1 MNIDK
6 ELAIKK
12 VSRIGIF
19 ANLFLLAIK
28 FMVGFLSKSQALIA
42 DAINSAGDIF
52 ASCVSLIGIRVAA
65 KPKDVEH
72 PYGHGKAE
80 YIFSSLVGISMII
93 AAFIMIKNAILSIIS
108 KQVIE
113 ISIWLVIVCIIT
125 IIIKFALM
133 LYAKY
138 YYKKY
143 KSILIKSSFE
153 DHRNDMFVTFGV
165 LLSIVLSYFNVYY
178 VDAITGIIISIWI
191 IYVGGKIIY
200 SSSMVLMDT
209 QCDFNEEAK
218 SEILKFS
225 EILNIDKFNTKPVGD
240 SYIAIIEVTMKKDKS
255 LEEVHEVLEK
265 IEERLKDKFE
275 MLHEVN
281 IHVNPK

>member
-1 MNIDK
+1 MNK

-12 VSRIGIF
+12 VSRVGVF

-28 FMVGFLSKSQALIA
+28 FIVGFMSKSQALIA

-52 ASCVSLIGIRVAA
+52 ASCVSLIGIKVAA
-65 KPKDVEH
+65 KPKDANH

-80 YIFSSLVGISMII
+80 YIFSSLVGLSMII
-93 AAFIMIKNAILSIIS
+93 AAFIMIKNSILSIIN
-108 KQVIE
+108 KVIIE
-113 ISIWLVIVCIIT
+113 VSIWIVIVCITT
-125 IIIKFALM
+125 IITKFILM
-133 LYAKY
+133 IYAKY

-143 KSILIKSSFE
+143 NSILIKSSFE

-165 LLSIVLSYFNVYY
+165 LISIVFSYFNIYY
-178 VDAITGIIISIWI
+178 VDAIAGIIISIWI
-191 IYVGGKIIY
+191 ICAGIKIIY

-209 QCDFNEEAK
+209 QWDFTQEAK
-218 SEILKFS
+218 CEILKFS
-225 EILNIDKFNTKPVGD
+225 EVLNIDKFNTKPVGD
-240 SYIAIIEVTMKKDKS
+240 SYIAIIEVAMKKDKS

-265 IEERLKDKFE
+265 IEERLKSKFE

>member
-1 MNIDK
+1 MNINK

-12 VSRIGIF
+12 VSRVGVF

-28 FMVGFLSKSQALIA
+28 FIVGFMSKSQALIA

-52 ASCVSLIGIRVAA
+52 ASCVSLIGIKVAA
-65 KPKDVEH
+65 KPKDANH

-80 YIFSSLVGISMII
+80 YIFSSLVGLSMII
-93 AAFIMIKNAILSIIS
+93 AAFIMIKNSILSIIN
-108 KQVIE
+108 KDIIE
-113 ISIWLVIVCIIT
+113 VSIWTVIVCITT
-125 IIIKFALM
+125 IITKFILM
-133 LYAKY
+133 IYAKY

-143 KSILIKSSFE
+143 NSILIKSSFE

-165 LLSIVLSYFNVYY
+165 LISIVFSYFNIYY
-178 VDAITGIIISIWI
+178 VDAIAGIIISIWI
-191 IYVGGKIIY
+191 ICAGIKIIY

-209 QCDFNEEAK
+209 QWDFTQEAK
-218 SEILKFS
+218 CEILKFS
-225 EILNIDKFNTKPVGD
+225 EVLNIDKFNTKPVGD
-240 SYIAIIEVTMKKDKS
+240 SYIAIIEVAMKKDKS

-265 IEERLKDKFE
+265 IEERLKSKFE

>member
-1 MNIDK
+1 MNMNK

-12 VSRIGIF
+12 VSRVGVF

-28 FMVGFLSKSQALIA
+28 FIVGFMSKSQALIA

-52 ASCVSLIGIRVAA
+52 ASCVSLIGIKVAT
-65 KPKDVEH
+65 KPKDANH

-80 YIFSSLVGISMII
+80 YIFSSLVGLSMII
-93 AAFIMIKNAILSIIS
+93 AAFIRIKNSILSIIN
-108 KQVIE
+108 KDIIE
-113 ISIWLVIVCIIT
+113 VSIWIVIVCITT
-125 IIIKFALM
+125 IITKFILM
-133 LYAKY
+133 IYARY

-143 KSILIKSSFE
+143 NSILIKSSFE

-165 LLSIVLSYFNVYY
+165 LISIVFSYFNIYY
-178 VDAITGIIISIWI
+178 VDAIAGIIISIWI
-191 IYVGGKIIY
+191 ICAGIKIIY

-209 QCDFNEEAK
+209 QWDFTQEAK
-218 SEILKFS
+218 CEILKFS
-225 EILNIDKFNTKPVGD
+225 EVLNIDKFNTKPVGD
-240 SYIAIIEVTMKKDKS
+240 SYIAIIEVAMKKDKS

-265 IEERLKDKFE
+265 IEERLKSKFE

>member
-1 MNIDK
+1 MNMNK

-12 VSRIGIF
+12 VSRVGVF

-28 FMVGFLSKSQALIA
+28 FIVGFMSKSQALIA

-52 ASCVSLIGIRVAA
+52 ASCVSLIGIKVAT
-65 KPKDVEH
+65 KPKDANH

-80 YIFSSLVGISMII
+80 YIFSSLVGLSMII
-93 AAFIMIKNAILSIIS
+93 AAFIMIKNSILSIIN
-108 KQVIE
+108 KDIIE
-113 ISIWLVIVCIIT
+113 VSIWIVIVCITT
-125 IIIKFALM
+125 IITKFILM
-133 LYAKY
+133 IYARY

-143 KSILIKSSFE
+143 NSILIKSSFE

-165 LLSIVLSYFNVYY
+165 LISIVFSYFNIYY
-178 VDAITGIIISIWI
+178 VDAIAGIIISIWI
-191 IYVGGKIIY
+191 ICAGIKIIY

-209 QCDFNEEAK
+209 QWDFTQEAK
-218 SEILKFS
+218 CEILKFS
-225 EILNIDKFNTKPVGD
+225 EVLNIDKFNTKPVGD
-240 SYIAIIEVTMKKDKS
+240 SYIAIIEVAMKKDKS

-265 IEERLKDKFE
+265 IEERLKSKFE

>member
-1 MNIDK
+1 MNK

-12 VSRIGIF
+12 VSRVGVF

-28 FMVGFLSKSQALIA
+28 FIVGFMSKSQALIA

-52 ASCVSLIGIRVAA
+52 ASCVSLIGIKVAT
-65 KPKDVEH
+65 KPKDANH

-80 YIFSSLVGISMII
+80 YIFSSLVGLSMII
-93 AAFIMIKNAILSIIS
+93 AAFIMIKNSILSIIN
-108 KQVIE
+108 KDIIE
-113 ISIWLVIVCIIT
+113 VSIWIVIVCITT
-125 IIIKFALM
+125 IITKFILM
-133 LYAKY
+133 IYARY

-143 KSILIKSSFE
+143 NSILIKSSFE

-165 LLSIVLSYFNVYY
+165 LISIVFSYFNIYY
-178 VDAITGIIISIWI
+178 VDAIAGIIISIWI
-191 IYVGGKIIY
+191 ICAGIKIIY

-209 QCDFNEEAK
+209 QWDFTQEAK
-218 SEILKFS
+218 CEILKFS
-225 EILNIDKFNTKPVGD
+225 EVLNIDKFNTKPVGD
-240 SYIAIIEVTMKKDKS
+240 SYIAIIEVAMKKDKS

-265 IEERLKDKFE
+265 IEERLKSKFE

>member
-1 MNIDK
+1 MNMNK

-12 VSRIGIF
+12 VSRVGVF

-28 FMVGFLSKSQALIA
+28 FIVGFMSKSQALIA

-52 ASCVSLIGIRVAA
+52 ASCVSLIGIKVAT
-65 KPKDVEH
+65 KPKDANH

-80 YIFSSLVGISMII
+80 YIFSSLVGLSMII
-93 AAFIMIKNAILSIIS
+93 AAFIMIKNSILSIIN
-108 KQVIE
+108 KDIIE
-113 ISIWLVIVCIIT
+113 VSIWIVIVCITT
-125 IIIKFALM
+125 IITKFILM
-133 LYAKY
+133 IYARY

-143 KSILIKSSFE
+143 NSILIKSSIE
-153 DHRNDMFVTFGV
+153 DHRNYIFVTFGV
-165 LLSIVLSYFNVYY
+165 LISIVFSYFNIYY
-178 VDAITGIIISIWI
+178 VDAIAGIIISIWI
-191 IYVGGKIIY
+191 ICAGIKIIY

-209 QCDFNEEAK
+209 QWDFTQEAK
-218 SEILKFS
+218 CEILKFS
-225 EILNIDKFNTKPVGD
+225 EVLNIDKFNTKPVGD
-240 SYIAIIEVTMKKDKS
+240 SYIAIIEVAMKKDKS

-265 IEERLKDKFE
+265 IEERLKSKFE

>member
-1 MNIDK
+1 MNINK

-12 VSRIGIF
+12 VSRVGVF

-28 FMVGFLSKSQALIA
+28 FIVGFMSKSQALIA

-52 ASCVSLIGIRVAA
+52 ASCVSLIGIKVAA
-65 KPKDVEH
+65 KPKDANH

-80 YIFSSLVGISMII
+80 YIFSSLVGLSMII
-93 AAFIMIKNAILSIIS
+93 AAFIMIKNSILSIIN
-108 KQVIE
+108 KDIIE
-113 ISIWLVIVCIIT
+113 VSIWIVIVCITT
-125 IIIKFALM
+125 IITKFILM
-133 LYAKY
+133 IYAKY

-143 KSILIKSSFE
+143 NSILIKSSFE

-165 LLSIVLSYFNVYY
+165 LISIVFSYFNIYY
-178 VDAITGIIISIWI
+178 VDAIAGIIISIWI
-191 IYVGGKIIY
+191 ICAGIKIIY

-209 QCDFNEEAK
+209 QWDFTQEAK
-218 SEILKFS
+218 CEILKFS
-225 EILNIDKFNTKPVGD
+225 EVLNIDKFNTKPVGD
-240 SYIAIIEVTMKKDKS
+240 SYIAIIEVAMKKDKS

-265 IEERLKDKFE
+265 IEERLKSKFE

>member
-1 MNIDK
+1 MNK

-12 VSRIGIF
+12 VSRVGVF

-28 FMVGFLSKSQALIA
+28 FIVGFMSKSQALIA

-52 ASCVSLIGIRVAA
+52 ASCVSLIGIKVAA
-65 KPKDVEH
+65 KPKDANH

-80 YIFSSLVGISMII
+80 YIFSSLVGLSMII
-93 AAFIMIKNAILSIIS
+93 AAFIMIKNSILSIIN
-108 KQVIE
+108 KDIIE
-113 ISIWLVIVCIIT
+113 VSIWIVIVCITT
-125 IIIKFALM
+125 IITKFILM
-133 LYAKY
+133 IYARY

-143 KSILIKSSFE
+143 NSILIKSSFE

-165 LLSIVLSYFNVYY
+165 LISIVFSYFNIYY
-178 VDAITGIIISIWI
+178 FDAIAGIIISIWI
-191 IYVGGKIIY
+191 ICAGIKIIY

-209 QCDFNEEAK
+209 QWDFTQEAK
-218 SEILKFS
+218 CEILKFS
-225 EILNIDKFNTKPVGD
+225 EVLNIDKFNTKPVGD
-240 SYIAIIEVTMKKDKS
+240 SYIAIIEVAMKKDKS

-265 IEERLKDKFE
+265 IEERLKSKFE